1 MKRTKIICTLG
12 PKSNSEKVITKLIKN
27 GMNVARINMSHGDY
41 KSHQNII
48 DNVKKVRNTLKT
60 SLAILI
66 DTKGPEL
73 RIGEFENGYVELK
86 EKQIFYFTTQVV
98 LGNENI
104 VSVSYKN
111 LTKCLKIND
120 KIYANNGMLAFKVLE
135 IDGDKIKTKVL
146 FNGKLSNRKSLNIPN
161 VVPTTSYLSDADKN
175 DLLFAIRNNCEY
187 IAASFVSNKQNILD
201 LRKFL
206 DNNNGKDIKIIAK
219 IENNAG
225 VKNIEEI
232 INNCDGIMIARG
244 DLGVEISLTKIPAIQ
259 KKIISLCNKHSK
271 IVIVATEMLE
281 SMINSIRP
289 TRAEVSDV
297 ANSIFDLTSATML
310 SGETAVGKYPH
321 IATKYMKDII
331 MEAEKSCKKD
341 YNCIVHSQMDNKAK
355 TLLDNTKKI
364 KFKNLAVVVENDNL
378 IKSLAKFHNN
388 INIYAIT
395 DNEKLFNSLSL
406 YYNITPILFENH
418 NQEELIKYIKNIFKN
433 NNFIIYFEKNNKE
446 IKINN

>member
-60 SLAILI
+60 SLAILV

-355 TLLDNTKKI
+355 TLLENTKKI

-388 INIYAIT
+388 INIYAIIN
-395 DNEKLFNSLSL
+395 NEKIFNSLSL
-406 YYNITPILFENH
+406 FYK
-418 NQEELIKYIKNIFKN
+418 IKTIIF
-433 NNFIIYFEKNNKE
+433 
-446 IKINN
+446 